1 MTLSDKRKLLSQLQ
15 FIHQRLT
22 QTSQYF
28 INEFDIAKDSI
39 VSITNMF
46 NKLQDE
52 INAEQ
57 ASLEDSQNVK
67 EA

>member
-22 QTSQYF
+22 QTNQYF
-28 INEFDIAKDSI
+28 VNEFDIAKDSI
-39 VSITNMF
+39 ISITNMF

-57 ASLEDSQNVK
+57 ASLEESQNVK

>member
-22 QTSQYF
+22 QTSRYF

-57 ASLEDSQNVK
+57 AALEESTNVK